1 VKQALSILLLAIL
14 SFNWFGYRLVSG
26 LLQNKATAALQ
37 SQIDRSDY
45 QDDQL
50 LEIRVPLNTPYMAGT
65 SSQFERVDGEIEVSG
80 KTYRFVKRKVSN
92 GELVLLCLRDE
103 NSSRFQQS
111 RMDFFKLVNDLGHSS
126 RGNNEKH
133 GNLVKAFVAE
143 YSPEKNLWTL
153 AAPAE
158 LQQNFSR
165 IPDAKLSYSYYD
177 VLKRPPRA

>member
-26 LLQNKATAALQ
+26 LLENKATASLQ
-37 SQIDRSDY
+37 KQIDRSAY

-65 SSQFERVDGEIEVSG
+65 SHQFERIEGEIELGG
-80 KTYRFVKRKVSN
+80 KTYRYVKRKVDN
-92 GELVLLCLRDE
+92 GELVLLCLPDE

-111 RMDFFKLVNDLGHSS
+111 RMDFFKLVNDLGQSS

-133 GNLVKAFVAE
+133 GNVIKAFVAE
-143 YSPEKNLWTL
+143 YSPEKNSWTL
-153 AAPAE
+153 TAPGV

-165 IPDAKLSYSYYD
+165 IPNAQLSYLFYD
-177 VLKRPPRA
+177 VLKRPPRS

>member
-1 VKQALSILLLAIL
+1 MKQALSILLLAIL

-26 LLQNKATAALQ
+26 FLENKATASLQ
-37 SQIDRSDY
+37 KQIDRSAY

-50 LEIRVPLNTPYMAGT
+50 LEIRVPLNTPYMAGA
-65 SSQFERVDGEIEVSG
+65 SHQFEPIEGEIELGG
-80 KTYRFVKRKVSN
+80 KTYRYVKRKVDN
-92 GELVLLCLRDE
+92 GELVLLCLPDE

-111 RMDFFKLVNDLGHSS
+111 RMDFFKLVNDLGQSS

-133 GNLVKAFVAE
+133 GNVIKAFVAE
-143 YSPEKNLWTL
+143 YSPEKNSWTL
-153 AAPAE
+153 TAPCV

-165 IPDAKLSYSYYD
+165 IPDTQLSYLFYD